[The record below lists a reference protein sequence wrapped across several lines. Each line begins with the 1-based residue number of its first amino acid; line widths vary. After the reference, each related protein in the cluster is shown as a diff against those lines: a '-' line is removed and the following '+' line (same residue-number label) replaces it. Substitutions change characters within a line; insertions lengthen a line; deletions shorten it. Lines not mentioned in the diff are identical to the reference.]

1 MKKYVNFKNIA
12 IVALVI
18 WILLQWFN
26 PGGVMPGGRTIR
38 IDGKKYEV
46 IKHTIDTVEVEKI
59 KTVTKKGKDIVHE
72 VIDVDTLVLKELVN
86 VDSAAILK
94 DYLAKIIYKDTL
106 VLDGGLGTIALTDTI
121 TKNRIL
127 GRTWDAKVKE
137 RTIKEELIV
146 KEPAKTQLYYGL
158 NAGFNKTDYVSAV
171 GAGLILKTK
180 KDKIYNFN
188 IGVNN
193 RTTDGT
199 NGSFSPYVGFGTYWK
214 IKVKK

>member
-1 MKKYVNFKNIA
+1 MKKLLNFKNIA
-12 IVALVI
+12 IAALIIYV
-18 WILLQWFN
+18 LLQWFN

-46 IKHTIDTVEVEKI
+46 LKHTIDTIEVEKV
-59 KTVTKKGKDIVHE
+59 KVVTKKGEDIVHE

-86 VDSAAILK
+86 VDSAAILR
-94 DYLAKIIYKDTL
+94 DYLAKVIYKDTL
-106 VLDGGLGTIALTDTI
+106 RLDDGLGFIALTDTI

-127 GRTWDAKVKE
+127 GRTFDARVKQRE
-137 RTIKEELIV
+137 IKETMIV
-146 KEPAKTQLYYGL
+146 KEPARNQLYYGV
-158 NAGFNKTDYVSAV
+158 NAGFNKEDYVSAV

-180 KDKIYNFN
+180 KDKIYNLN

-199 NGSFSPYVGFGTYWK
+199 NGGFSPYVGFGTYWK

>member
-1 MKKYVNFKNIA
+1 MKKFLNFKNIA
-12 IVALVI
+12 IAALVI
-18 WILLQWFN
+18 YILLQWFN

-46 IKHTIDTVEVEKI
+46 LKHTIDTIEVEKTKI
-59 KTVTKKGKDIVHE
+59 VTKKGEDIIHE

-86 VDSAAILK
+86 VDTAALLK
-94 DYLAKIIYKDTL
+94 DYLAKVVYKDTL
-106 VLDGGLGTIALTDTI
+106 TLDGGLGTIALTDTI

-137 RTIKEELIV
+137 RIIKEELIV
-146 KEPAKTQLYYGL
+146 KEPAKAQLYYGL
-158 NAGFNKTDYVSAV
+158 NAGFNREDYVSAV

-180 KDKIYNFN
+180 KDKIYQFGL
-188 IGVNN
+188 GVNN